1 VRKGKAR
8 GGDEDEDEDEKGRV
22 VQARMGMGKWEGMN
36 RGWGV
41 KNDE

>member
-22 VQARMGMGKWEGMN
+22 VQARMGMGK
-36 RGWGV
+36 
-41 KNDE
+41 

>member
-22 VQARMGMGKWEGMN
+22 VQARMGIGK
-36 RGWGV
+36 
-41 KNDE
+41 

>member
-22 VQARMGMGKWEGMN
+22 VQARMGMRK
-36 RGWGV
+36 
-41 KNDE
+41 